1 MPSVW
6 QVPGDTRVLRPSAL
20 GLVVDFCND
29 FKCKCPCHFLLSPS
43 LLIEGCMAYLTL
55 APHFLSPSLL
65 IEECVACL
73 TWDPQFL
80 SVLYPE
86 AWFLRSDF
94 PRFTCEVRLT
104 TVDISHEYSSL
115 ISFFVWGGYWGL
127 NLGSYTCQTSA
138 VLLSCGPSSTY
149 YSD

>member
-29 FKCKCPCHFLLSPS
+29 FKCKCPCHFPLSPS

-94 PRFTCEVRLT
+94 PRFTCEVRLI

-115 ISFFVWGGYWGL
+115 IFFFVL
-127 NLGSYTCQTSA
+127 RRVLGIEPRILHMPDKCCTTELWSQLYI
-138 VLLSCGPSSTY
+138 L
-149 YSD
+149 